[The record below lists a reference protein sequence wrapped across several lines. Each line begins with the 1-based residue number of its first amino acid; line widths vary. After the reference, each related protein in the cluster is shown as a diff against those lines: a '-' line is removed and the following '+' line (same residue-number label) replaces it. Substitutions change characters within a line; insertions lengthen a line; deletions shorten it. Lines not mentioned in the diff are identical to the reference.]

1 MQCEEEKLYK
11 NMLEGPAEKHATK
24 NWRRAKHKKHINPK
38 NYENATRRK
47 GRKNYGENRKNTKN
61 AGRRAGGRVDT
72 KKYQKIK
79 TDPSERRK
87 KSAPTAAI
95 GSPKN
100 EEITPDNSDQEIN

>member
-11 NMLEGPAEKHATK
+11 NLRGRQKNMRLKTGAERSTKNISIRKITKTLRAEKDEKTT
-24 NWRRAKHKKHINPK
+24 AKI
-38 NYENATRRK
+38 E
-47 GRKNYGENRKNTKN
+47 KNTKN

-79 TDPSERRK
+79 TNPSERRK